1 MPKWEVIA
9 SAIFILLCL
18 GIGLIFS
25 DLWAPK
31 PVIGVLR
38 FDKVIDPISAADM
51 QHFVDASI
59 GDPKIAGLVLE
70 IFSPGGYA
78 TSSESIYYSLLK
90 LRAAKP
96 LVIVIDSMAASGG
109 YYMAVAGNR
118 IFAQA
123 SSYVGNVGTRGGRPT
138 DPQISP
144 DELSSG
150 PYKLMGGS
158 RFEQIHQLD
167 LVKAAFVGNV
177 VHQRSKAEINPLKI
191 NAATVAEAR
200 IYLGSEALALGLVD
214 YEGGRSDAIAEA
226 AKLAGVATYG
236 VVELTNYLGL
246 KFTPP
251 PGTTAQALKSMMA
264 KAPPDTVWTLDSRI
278 PLPDAVDDPG
288 NDTGFSQQLLRL
300 RANGPASLNNRLPIN
315 LLNQFK
321 GLLPAT
327 VTGDVTGDSTR

>member
-18 GIGLIFS
+18 VVGLVLS
-25 DLWAPK
+25 SLWAPK

-38 FDKVIDPISAADM
+38 FDKVIEPVSAADM
-51 QHFVDASI
+51 QHFVDAATA
-59 GDPKIAGLVLE
+59 DPQIAGVVLE

-96 LVIVIDSMAASGG
+96 LIVVIDSMAASGG

-123 SSYVGNVGTRGGRPT
+123 SSYVGNVGTRGGRPV

-191 NAATVAEAR
+191 DAATVSEAR

-214 YEGGRSDAIAEA
+214 YEGGRSDAITEA
-226 AKLAGVATYG
+226 AKLAGVSDYG
-236 VVELTNYLGL
+236 VVELTDYLGMQ
-246 KFTPP
+246 FTPP
-251 PGTTAQALKSMMA
+251 AGSTAQALKTLMA

-278 PLPDAVDDPG
+278 PLPAAVDD
-288 NDTGFSQQLLRL
+288 TAFSEQLLRL
-300 RANGPASLNNRLPIN
+300 RANQLTSLSNRLPTH
-315 LLNQFK
+315 LFDQLK

-327 VTGDVTGDSTR
+327 ATGEKTR